1 MKARTS
7 PPPSDSFDPL
17 LHGFVLLPAHRP
29 AGDVCFYEYRNHAQ
43 ADGVPD
49 YHRLNLYL
57 SQDGDYVTIWF
68 GLLETAVLF
77 ELFGNDNKPPVYD
90 EPLFRGHIESAEQAR
105 HILRAL
111 RPGTWPSQILRRDPA
126 QGVICEMLEIIRAA
140 TTDDADAIA
149 AIHVEGWRA
158 AYAGILPDFF
168 LSQLSIPRRAEFW
181 KREIAEGKN
190 FVRVAVHDGTV
201 LGWISGG
208 PSRDEDT
215 QDALEIYAL
224 YVAPQCWR
232 HGVGQRLTHAA
243 LEEFVR
249 PQVLTTLWVLENNTP
264 ALEFYRVLGFT
275 PDEGSKEISIGGVA
289 VREIRLLKKG

>member
-1 MKARTS
+1 
-7 PPPSDSFDPL
+7 
-17 LHGFVLLPAHRP
+17 
-29 AGDVCFYEYRNHAQ
+29 VCFYEYRNHAQ

-190 FVRVAVHDGTV
+190 LVRVAVHDGTV